1 MSSLKHLL
9 RISNLS
15 GPLAIKIILLDSRI
29 VFIPIVNAD
38 FGTSPES
45 LKNRLLASMVSL
57 DSLTFLVLEVIE
69 ELKLFESEYR
79 DKLRLYIEDQLMNLQ
94 QEGLVAAANEA
105 EPPQQDVSESDSAAE
120 QDSGDSVDTNS
131 EGAQN

>member
-1 MSSLKHLL
+1 M
-9 RISNLS
+9 SNLS
-15 GPLAIKIILLDSRI
+15 GPLAIKIILLDSLI

-69 ELKLFESEYR
+69 EPGSLNA
-79 DKLRLYIEDQLMNLQ
+79 M
-94 QEGLVAAANEA
+94 
-105 EPPQQDVSESDSAAE
+105 
-120 QDSGDSVDTNS
+120 
-131 EGAQN
+131 